1 VICSNSGK
9 VLFRYDIQSVC
20 ELSKRELGEFC
31 HLMPKWPKV
40 EARRAEIRS
49 GVLGGVWGSA
59 ESSPS
64 RERLNG
70 EH

>member
-1 VICSNSGK
+1 MICSNSGK

-20 ELSKRELGEFC
+20 ELSKRGLGEFC

-49 GVLGGVWGSA
+49 GVLGVFGGVLKAPPAG
-59 ESSPS
+59 
-64 RERLNG
+64 ND
-70 EH
+70 